1 MKQEDLEKII
11 ESHGRWIA
19 GKDGGECA
27 DLSGAN
33 LRDADLY
40 DADLRWANL
49 RGANLSD
56 ADLRW
61 ANLRGANLSAADLRG
76 ANLRSSNLSAADLR
90 GANLRGANLSAA
102 DLRGANLR
110 GANLSAADLR
120 GANLSSANLRSA
132 NLSDANLCNAK
143 LSGAKLPKTILQA
156 GPIGSRKDYTAYNV
170 TDDIV
175 QCGCWNAHKGGTLE
189 EFKERINEIY
199 PEEKERTLKYRREYL
214 AVIAYFETVR
224 ALEKEEQE

>member
-1 MKQEDLEKII
+1 MKQEDLEKTI

-56 ADLRW
+56 ADLSW
-61 ANLRGANLSAADLRG
+61 ANLRGANLSD
-76 ANLRSSNLSAADLR
+76 
-90 GANLRGANLSAA
+90 
-102 DLRGANLR
+102 
-110 GANLSAADLR
+110 ADLR

-189 EFKERINEIY
+189 EFKERINEVY
-199 PEEKERTLKYRREYL
+199 PEERERTLKYRREYL
-214 AVIAYFETVR
+214 TVIAYFEAVR
-224 ALEKEEQE
+224 ALEKEQKK

>member
-1 MKQEDLEKII
+1 MKQEDLEKTI

-40 DADLRWANL
+40 DADLRGANL

-56 ADLRW
+56 ADLR
-61 ANLRGANLSAADLRG
+61 
-76 ANLRSSNLSAADLR
+76 
-90 GANLRGANLSAA
+90 GANLRGANLSSANLRSA
-102 DLRGANLR
+102 DLRIANLR
-110 GANLSAADLR
+110 GANLSDADLR
-120 GANLSSANLRSA
+120 DANLSSANLRSA

-156 GPIGSRKDYTAYNV
+156 GPIGSRKDCTAYNV

-199 PEEKERTLKYRREYL
+199 PEEKESTLKYRREYL

>member
-1 MKQEDLEKII
+1 MKQEDLEKTI

-61 ANLRGANLSAADLRG
+61 ANLRWANLSAADLRG

-90 GANLRGANLSAA
+90 GANLSS
-102 DLRGANLR
+102 
-110 GANLSAADLR
+110 ANLSAADLR

>member
-1 MKQEDLEKII
+1 MKKEDLEKII
-11 ESHGRWIA
+11 ESHARWIV
-19 GKDGGECA
+19 GKNDGECA

-56 ADLRW
+56 ADLSW

-76 ANLRSSNLSAADLR
+76 ANLRSSNLSV
-90 GANLRGANLSAA
+90 
-102 DLRGANLR
+102 
-110 GANLSAADLR
+110 ADLR

-224 ALEKEEQE
+224 ALEKEEKK

>member
-1 MKQEDLEKII
+1 MKKEDLEKII
-11 ESHGRWIA
+11 ESHARWIV
-19 GKDGGECA
+19 GKNDGECA

-76 ANLRSSNLSAADLR
+76 ANLRSS
-90 GANLRGANLSAA
+90 
-102 DLRGANLR
+102 
-110 GANLSAADLR
+110 NLSAADLR

>member
-1 MKQEDLEKII
+1 MKKEDLEKII
-11 ESHGRWIA
+11 ESHARWIV
-19 GKDGGECA
+19 GKNDGECA

-49 RGANLSD
+49 RGANLS
-56 ADLRW
+56 
-61 ANLRGANLSAADLRG
+61 
-76 ANLRSSNLSAADLR
+76 
-90 GANLRGANLSAA
+90 
-102 DLRGANLR
+102 
-110 GANLSAADLR
+110 AADLR
-120 GANLSSANLRSA
+120 GANLSSANLRSANLSSANLSSA

-224 ALEKEEQE
+224 ALEKEEKK

>member
-40 DADLRWANL
+40 DADLRWAN
-49 RGANLSD
+49 
-56 ADLRW
+56 
-61 ANLRGANLSAADLRG
+61 
-76 ANLRSSNLSAADLR
+76 
-90 GANLRGANLSAA
+90 
-102 DLRGANLR
+102 
-110 GANLSAADLR
+110 LR

>member
-49 RGANLSD
+49 RGANLSS
-56 ADLRW
+56 
-61 ANLRGANLSAADLRG
+61 ANLSAADLRG
-76 ANLRSSNLSAADLR
+76 ANLSRSNLSV
-90 GANLRGANLSAA
+90 
-102 DLRGANLR
+102 
-110 GANLSAADLR
+110 ADLR

>member
-1 MKQEDLEKII
+1 MKKEDLEKII
-11 ESHGRWIA
+11 ESHARWIV
-19 GKDGGECA
+19 GKNDGECA

-90 GANLRGANLSAA
+90 GANLSSANLSA
-102 DLRGANLR
+102 
-110 GANLSAADLR
+110 ANLSAADLR
-120 GANLSSANLRSA
+120 GANLSSANLSAADLRSANLRSA

>member
-1 MKQEDLEKII
+1 MKKEDLEKII
-11 ESHGRWIA
+11 ESHARWIV
-19 GKDGGECA
+19 GKNDGECA

-90 GANLRGANLSAA
+90 GANLSSANLSAA
-102 DLRGANLR
+102 DLR
-110 GANLSAADLR
+110 
-120 GANLSSANLRSA
+120 SANLRSA